1 MSDVPPHDTTAPEL
15 APLAARRQVPAW
27 ALSIALHLTLV
38 TAAAFVVQATPQGA
52 APEPD
57 RNGGI
62 VLVKHDSA
70 ERSYL
75 EEGELELQG
84 EASAGEDTAAATD
97 NLAAAL
103 PVATPS
109 QLAGMLPSAEQS
121 LTDGNGLADV
131 LPGAGGMTEGGSRG
145 KSTGGYATT
154 GVFGIE
160 GQGSKF
166 VYVFDRSGS
175 MQGFQGRPLAAAK
188 RELIASLSD
197 LESVHQFQI
206 IFYNER
212 PYVCNPHQNS
222 SPRLLYG
229 TDADRNLAVDFVK
242 AVVADGGTRHLE
254 ALKLAIGM
262 RPDVIFF
269 LTDADE
275 PRLTATELAKLRRLN
290 QSAGAS
296 INSIEFGA
304 GASTGNFNFLVQLAR
319 QNNGQHVYVDV
330 TRLPLSP

>member
-1 MSDVPPHDTTAPEL
+1 MSEVAAPHLEPIAS
-15 APLAARRQVPAW
+15 RRQVPAW
-27 ALSIALHLTLV
+27 ALSIVLHASLV
-38 TAAAFVVQATPQGA
+38 TAAAFVLKPTPEGA

-57 RNGGI
+57 RDGGI
-62 VLVKHDSA
+62 VLVKHDA
-70 ERSYL
+70 TERSYL
-75 EEGELELQG
+75 DEGDLQEQG
-84 EASAGEDTAAATD
+84 EAAAGEQSAVADSLAT
-97 NLAAAL
+97 AL
-103 PVATPS
+103 PAATPS
-109 QLAGMLPSAEQS
+109 ELSGLLPSAEQS
-121 LTDGNGLADV
+121 LTAGEGLDDL
-131 LPGAGGMTEGGSRG
+131 LPGAGGMTEGGERG

-188 RELIASLSD
+188 RELIASLND

-212 PYVCNPHQNS
+212 PYVCNPRQES
-222 SPRLLYG
+222 TPRMMYG
-229 TDADRNLAVDFVK
+229 TDRDRTLAVDFIG
-242 AVVADGGTRHLE
+242 AVVADGGTRHTE

-275 PRLTATELAKLRRLN
+275 PRLTATELAQIRRLN

-296 INSIEFGA
+296 INTIEFGA
-304 GASTGNFNFLVQLAR
+304 GASTNRFNFLVQLAR
-319 QNNGQHVYVDV
+319 QNGGQHVYVDV